1 MLFKKGN
8 INKTISATLLLLLLF
23 IHSVK
28 LLHSHPGNTLS
39 KEIHKHNAII
49 KSGSDCSICN
59 YQLAK
64 DTDALFSDDDRAY
77 IPKTNPLNSPLIEF
91 YKRIS
96 YSAFESRGPPDGI

>member
-1 MLFKKGN
+1 MLFKRGN
-8 INKTISATLLLLLLF
+8 INKAISATLLLLLLF

-59 YQLAK
+59 YELAK
-64 DTDALFSDDDRAY
+64 DIDDLFSDGDRAS
-77 IPKTNPLNSPLIEF
+77 IPEPTILNSPLIEF

-96 YSAFESRGPPDGI
+96 YSAFESRGPPYGI